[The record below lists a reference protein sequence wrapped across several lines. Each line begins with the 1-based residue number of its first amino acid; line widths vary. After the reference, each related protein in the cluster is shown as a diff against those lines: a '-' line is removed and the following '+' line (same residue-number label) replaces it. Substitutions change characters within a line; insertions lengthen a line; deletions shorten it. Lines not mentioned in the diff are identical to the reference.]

1 MMRTHIMAPPVA
13 PLPVE
18 LGSHFAGYRVLEL
31 IGQGGQACVFR
42 VHDEFLKK
50 DFALKV
56 LFRAGGVTPE
66 MLTRGQTEA
75 QFLSSV
81 RHPHIVEVVRAGIER
96 GLLFIVMELLQ
107 GRPLHVVQHLAG
119 RLQVEEVLAL
129 AAQVADALAFAHE
142 HKALH
147 RDLKPENVF
156 VCRNNT
162 AKVLDFGVA
171 KLADGGGWQTQ
182 RDLVVG
188 TMLYMSPEQLLGQP
202 LTPASD
208 VYALGLIMYT
218 ALTGRHPCLL
228 ETDAPSHEE
237 LARLQILRVP
247 PRLEQLAAHVP
258 PDVGE
263 LVAHAL
269 AKEPSERISSMLA
282 FGRAIRAALDRRIS
296 EANRAATPLLVRDLS
311 VCDFDRSGLQAAP
324 SAPSLP
330 TRTDT
335 YHALPAFGSERLPLA
350 LHDRTPSPLTSPATP
365 QPSRHRGAVMIA
377 AASAAVVLAGAL
389 FLALRAAHS
398 VNETTRAATQPQ
410 PSAPAARP
418 LEARPIP
425 QPPSVARAPAEA
437 PLALPAAVTAS
448 AQPALRA
455 PRPATVPKPVTPP
468 STPQASSP
476 KPKPFS
482 GNLPSSG
489 L

>member
-1 MMRTHIMAPPVA
+1 MQTQVMAPGVA

-107 GRPLHVVQHLAG
+107 GRSLHVVQHLAG

-142 HKALH
+142 HQALH

-171 KLADGGGWQTQ
+171 KLAGGGGWQTQ
-182 RDLVVG
+182 QNLVVG

-218 ALTGRHPCLL
+218 ALSGRHPCLL
-228 ETDAPSHEE
+228 ETEAPSHEE
-237 LARLQILRVP
+237 LARRQILQVP
-247 PRLEQLAAHVP
+247 PRLEQLAPHVP
-258 PDVGE
+258 AEVGE

-269 AKEPSERISSMLA
+269 AKEPGERIASMAA
-282 FGRAIRAALDRRIS
+282 FGRAIRAALERRIG
-296 EANRAATPLLVRDLS
+296 EAHRASTPLLVRDLS
-311 VCDFDRSGLQAAP
+311 VCDFDRAGLTAPHAAV
-324 SAPSLP
+324 SLP

-335 YHALPAFGSERLPLA
+335 YHALPAFGSERRADA
-350 LHDRTPSPLTSPATP
+350 LHDGASSPLTSPASP
-365 QPSRHRGAVMIA
+365 EPSRQRGAVMVA
-377 AASAAVVLAGAL
+377 AAAAAVLLGGAL
-389 FLALRAAHS
+389 FFALRAAPT
-398 VNETTRAATQPQ
+398 VNEATHAAAQAA
-410 PSAPAARP
+410 PSAPAAS
-418 LEARPIP
+418 LAA
-425 QPPSVARAPAEA
+425 PSSLAAAPAQPA
-437 PLALPAAVTAS
+437 PPPPATAS
-448 AQPALRA
+448 ASARPELRA
-455 PRPATVPKPVTPP
+455 PPPATVPKRVTPL
-468 STPQASSP
+468 ASATS
-476 KPKPFS
+476 KPFS
-482 GNLPSSG
+482 GNLPGSG

>member
-1 MMRTHIMAPPVA
+1 MQTQVMAPGVA

-56 LFRAGGVTPE
+56 LFRAGGVTQE

-119 RLQVEEVLAL
+119 RLEVEEVLAL

-142 HKALH
+142 HQALH

-156 VCRNNT
+156 VCRNNS

-171 KLADGGGWQTQ
+171 KLAGGGGWQTQ
-182 RDLVVG
+182 QNLVVG

-218 ALTGRHPCLL
+218 ALSGQHPCLL

-258 PDVGE
+258 ADVGE

-269 AKEPSERISSMLA
+269 AKEPGERIASMAA
-282 FGRAIRAALDRRIS
+282 FGRAIRAALDRRIG
-296 EANRAATPLLVRDLS
+296 EAHRASTPLLVRDLS
-311 VCDFDRSGLQAAP
+311 VCDFDGPAVQAA
-324 SAPSLP
+324 SVATALP

-335 YHALPAFGSERLPLA
+335 YHALPVFGSERRSDA
-350 LHDRTPSPLTSPATP
+350 VHDGASSPLTSPASP
-365 QPSRHRGAVMIA
+365 EPSNHRGGVMVA
-377 AASAAVVLAGAL
+377 AAAVAVLLGGGL
-389 FLALRAAHS
+389 FFALRAAPS
-398 VNETTRAATQPQ
+398 VNEATHGATQAP
-410 PSAPAARP
+410 PSAPAAS
-418 LEARPIP
+418 LAA
-425 QPPSVARAPAEA
+425 PPSLAAAPAQPA
-437 PLALPAAVTAS
+437 PPVPPPATASAS
-448 AQPALRA
+448 AQPELRA
-455 PRPATVPKPVTPP
+455 PQPATVPKRVTPP
-468 STPQASSP
+468 SVLQASSP
-476 KPKPFS
+476 PKPFS
-482 GNLPSSG
+482 RSLPGSG

>member
-1 MMRTHIMAPPVA
+1 MQTQVMAPGVA

-18 LGSHFAGYRVLEL
+18 LGSHFAGYRVVEL
-31 IGQGGQACVFR
+31 IGQGGHACVFR
-42 VHDEFLKK
+42 VHDAFLKK

-56 LFRAGGVTPE
+56 LFRAGGVTQE

-96 GLLFIVMELLQ
+96 GVLFIVMELLE
-107 GRPLHVVQHLAG
+107 GRSLHVVQHLAG

-142 HKALH
+142 RQAIH

-171 KLADGGGWQTQ
+171 KLAGGGGWQTQ
-182 RDLVVG
+182 QNLVVG

-218 ALTGRHPCLL
+218 ALSGRHPCLL

-237 LARLQILRVP
+237 LARRQILRVP
-247 PRLEQLAAHVP
+247 PRLEQLAPHVP
-258 PDVGE
+258 ADVGE

-269 AKEPSERISSMLA
+269 AKEPGERIASMAA
-282 FGRAIRAALDRRIS
+282 FGRAIRAALERRIG
-296 EANRAATPLLVRDLS
+296 EAHRASTPLLVRDLS
-311 VCDFDRSGLQAAP
+311 VCDFDRAGL
-324 SAPSLP
+324 SAPHAAMSLP

-335 YHALPAFGSERLPLA
+335 YHALPAFGSERRA
-350 LHDRTPSPLTSPATP
+350 DAVHDGASSPLTSPAFP
-365 QPSRHRGAVMIA
+365 EPSRHRGAVMVA
-377 AASAAVVLAGAL
+377 AAAGAVLLGGAL
-389 FLALRAAHS
+389 FLALRAAPS
-398 VNETTRAATQPQ
+398 VNEATHAATQAA
-410 PSAPAARP
+410 PSAPAASLAAPSSVAAAPAQPAPPPPPPATASASAPPELRAP
-418 LEARPIP
+418 SAATAPKRV
-425 QPPSVARAPAEA
+425 PPSVPQT
-437 PLALPAAVTAS
+437 PSSAS
-448 AQPALRA
+448 
-455 PRPATVPKPVTPP
+455 
-468 STPQASSP
+468 
-476 KPKPFS
+476 KPFS
-482 GNLPSSG
+482 GSLPSSG